1 MLPNFAASVP
11 AFRRSARSRVLAAL
25 LRAPRVLRRTTL
37 RCCPLK
43 KREAKRRKAHANHD
57 ARILCGMRSPS
68 GASPRL
74 CRLAGLPPT
83 SFNSGPRFLGRR
95 PDAERPAFPIL
106 QCSELLA
113 DRSLCRPGGVR
124 VARERTAN
132 PRAGTALAPLSGVPS
147 RRRPSMSEIY
157 FERNLFE
164 DATTEIWR
172 DIGPPASRR
181 FMSARP
187 ASQRMVLW
195 IVTY

>member
-1 MLPNFAASVP
+1 
-11 AFRRSARSRVLAAL
+11 
-25 LRAPRVLRRTTL
+25 
-37 RCCPLK
+37 
-43 KREAKRRKAHANHD
+43 
-57 ARILCGMRSPS
+57 
-68 GASPRL
+68 
-74 CRLAGLPPT
+74 LAGLPPT

-95 PDAERPAFPIL
+95 PDAERSAFPIL

-132 PRAGTALAPLSGVPS
+132 PRAGTALAPHSGVPS
-147 RRRPSMSEIY
+147 RRRPSISEIH